1 MAKCFQELHKHSPVP
16 FDVKYIVMD
25 PGYSKENREVI
36 EKNAKKLNIPVEI
49 FESDIFDNVF
59 NIEKNPCYICA
70 RMRRGYLYSKAKE
83 LGCNKIALGHHF
95 DDVVETILLSMFY
108 ASEYKTMMPKLKS
121 DNYEGL
127 ELIRPLFL
135 VREDAVLAWKR
146 SNDLTFLNCAC
157 SFTEKDSKESVSKRA
172 EIKRLIKDL
181 KKLNPDIDY
190 NIFKAMDN
198 VNLNCILGSTKD
210 GEYHSFL
217 DSYDNN

>member
-1 MAKCFQELHKHSPVP
+1 
-16 FDVKYIVMD
+16 
-25 PGYSKENREVI
+25 
-36 EKNAKKLNIPVEI
+36 
-49 FESDIFDNVF
+49 
-59 NIEKNPCYICA
+59 
-70 RMRRGYLYSKAKE
+70 
-83 LGCNKIALGHHF
+83 
-95 DDVVETILLSMFY
+95 
-108 ASEYKTMMPKLKS
+108 MMPKLKS

-157 SFTEKDSKESVSKRA
+157 SFTEKDSKESVSKRT

-217 DSYDNN
+217 DNYNNN